1 MRIEKWLAAIVRAAA
16 RDLSLAIE
24 LAACGQIMKGYGDTH
39 ARAVHNFELLAEN
52 YFDNVAAEPAAL
64 ARAIQTARKAALADP
79 EGRSLAVEIAK
90 SSAALAKPQRQFATA
105 AE

>member
-1 MRIEKWLAAIVRAAA
+1 MRTESRFVLLRLLGGLRWWRPHTWRK
-16 RDLSLAIE
+16 
-24 LAACGQIMKGYGDTH
+24 
-39 ARAVHNFELLAEN
+39 LLAEN